1 MCIDMQDN
9 RQNVFLSTG
18 STVVQKFGEKLDL
31 SNVDAVTE
39 QCSRF
44 FKDDK
49 IQTIVFDLEN
59 VRYCDS
65 YGLKFLI
72 YSQRKAIAEKKQ
84 LLLFRPDT
92 IILEMFSATR
102 LLNFFTIVEE

>member
-1 MCIDMQDN
+1 MQDN
-9 RQNVFLSTG
+9 CNNAFSNTG
-18 STVVQKFGEKLDL
+18 PRVVQKFGEKIDL
-31 SNVDAVTE
+31 SNTDAVTE
-39 QCSRF
+39 QCSRY

-84 LLLFRPDT
+84 LLLYRPDT
-92 IILEMFSATR
+92 NLLDMFSATR